1 MNQSTSRFII
11 KEDAQG
17 IHELNV
23 SSILAAEGK
32 LFLTDTIDTESVTHT
47 IRNMMYLSSINV
59 PIKLYIDS
67 TGGEVR
73 AGLALVDAI
82 EMLGETGTIDIIC
95 IGKAY
100 SMAAVILAAGKKGH
114 RFVLP
119 HAEVMIHEPLIS
131 QGAGG
136 SASSVKSIADS
147 LMSTRDL
154 LSKLLSRHTG
164 KTVEEVTKALSFDNF
179 MNAQEAIEF
188 GLVDEVAKE
197 L

>member
-32 LFLTDTIDTESVTHT
+32 LFLTDTIDTESVTQT

-82 EMLGETGTIDIIC
+82 EMLGKTCTIDIIC

-114 RFVLP
+114 RFMLP
-119 HAEVMIHEPLIS
+119 HSEVMIHEPLIS

-147 LMSTRDL
+147 LLSTRDL
-154 LSKLLSRHTG
+154 LSTLLSKHTN
-164 KTVEEVTKALSFDNF
+164 KSVEEVTKALSFDNF

-188 GLVDEVAKE
+188 GLVDFIAKE

>member
-1 MNQSTSRFII
+1 MDQSTSRFII

>member
-32 LFLTDTIDTESVTHT
+32 LFLTDTIDTESVTQT

-82 EMLGETGTIDIIC
+82 EMLSETNTIEIIC

-114 RFVLP
+114 RFMLP

-131 QGAGG
+131 QGASG

-154 LSKLLSRHTG
+154 LSTLLSRHTG
-164 KTVEEVTKALSFDNF
+164 KSVKEVTKALSFDNF

-188 GLVDEVAKE
+188 GLVDSVARE